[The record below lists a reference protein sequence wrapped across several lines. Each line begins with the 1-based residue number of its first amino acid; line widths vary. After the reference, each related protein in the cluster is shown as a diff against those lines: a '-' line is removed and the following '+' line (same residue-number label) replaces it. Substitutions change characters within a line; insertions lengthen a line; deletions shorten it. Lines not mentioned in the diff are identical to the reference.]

1 MGVIRV
7 LAATGRAIVGWAVG
21 VAIGLGAGATV
32 AWIANTWNSY
42 RWGVPIGLL
51 AFVIM
56 FWGLVGGIF
65 LIGPALAVWA
75 ARRRPGH
82 LLSGEDGTEPFHA
95 SWLSARVRR
104 HTGALIIV
112 GSIGVVAGAGAVGV
126 CGGLRWAPCRGFPPH
141 EVEGSGD
148 IVSVLASPDGTRYT
162 YVEGLGPGSTIEI
175 LARGSTQARPLETG
189 GSPHAFSWMPDAE
202 RLAVVAGDA
211 FGSGTDR
218 LLIVSV
224 ERGVI
229 ERSID
234 LPWGTPLFGTIAVS
248 PDGGSVL
255 MTSDP
260 ASSGARGGLYRVDL
274 QTGTVRRIA
283 APFEGVPK
291 DPLFLDD
298 SHAVVVDAWYARSA
312 LRLVDLVS
320 GSTRTLSPAHLNV
333 GAAGGWTKD
342 GDVVFSAFPA
352 SLDPNVSTPENFEHP
367 VIARVSLDTGAVH
380 ELFEPGVASRLRM
393 TADGLH
399 AVAIADTCTGDCG
412 NVKQLW
418 ELDLTRYVG

>member
-126 CGGLRWAPCRGFPPH
+126 CGGLRWAPCRGFPPR
-141 EVEGSGD
+141 
-148 IVSVLASPDGTRYT
+148 LK
-162 YVEGLGPGSTIEI
+162 GPAT
-175 LARGSTQARPLETG
+175 
-189 GSPHAFSWMPDAE
+189 
-202 RLAVVAGDA
+202 
-211 FGSGTDR
+211 
-218 LLIVSV
+218 
-224 ERGVI
+224 
-229 ERSID
+229 
-234 LPWGTPLFGTIAVS
+234 
-248 PDGGSVL
+248 
-255 MTSDP
+255 
-260 ASSGARGGLYRVDL
+260 
-274 QTGTVRRIA
+274 
-283 APFEGVPK
+283 
-291 DPLFLDD
+291 
-298 SHAVVVDAWYARSA
+298 
-312 LRLVDLVS
+312 
-320 GSTRTLSPAHLNV
+320 
-333 GAAGGWTKD
+333 
-342 GDVVFSAFPA
+342 
-352 SLDPNVSTPENFEHP
+352 
-367 VIARVSLDTGAVH
+367 
-380 ELFEPGVASRLRM
+380 
-393 TADGLH
+393 
-399 AVAIADTCTGDCG
+399 
-412 NVKQLW
+412 
-418 ELDLTRYVG
+418 